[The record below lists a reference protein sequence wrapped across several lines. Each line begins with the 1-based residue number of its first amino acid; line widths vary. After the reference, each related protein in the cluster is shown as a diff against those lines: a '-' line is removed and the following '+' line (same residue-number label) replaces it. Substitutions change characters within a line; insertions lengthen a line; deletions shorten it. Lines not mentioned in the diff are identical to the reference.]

1 MAEPI
6 LPEQGRVSTLP
17 RGEGDATID
26 PTIAPYLAEALGRA
40 RYLFLQGPQPE
51 MFPGQMYVSPSEQTL
66 QAIQQQEN
74 IARAQQPLL
83 SESQSA
89 FLRGLQ
95 AQATTAP
102 LYEDIYR
109 AAGMQP
115 GAAAYERFMAGEYAP
130 DYASLAALAPQAAT
144 QVPTAISQAAAGAGL
159 PSTAGIQGLAGQA
172 MPGVSDIYGRVQSG
186 QFQNLA
192 LPGVQQ
198 VAGGSFLTGSPYQQA
213 LIEQSTR
220 PITEQLLEQTLPAL
234 QSQFSRAGRY
244 GSGAQERAIE
254 AATRAAARAVGETA
268 TNIGQQ
274 TYAQERG
281 FQEAARSQLGALSQ
295 QDLANRLGA
304 AQAAE
309 ATRQAQLAQA
319 AGLQSQLFGA
329 QAQNLGTQLGAAQT
343 AEQMRQSGV
352 GQQANILGQVAGLQQ
367 TGFGNILAGAQGLQG
382 AQQAALS
389 TQMGA
394 AGALGAAQQQALA
407 TQLATAQAVPQAYQ
421 QQFLPAQTLA
431 QVGAQREAIAA
442 QPLQEQMQ
450 RFQFQQQLPYSQL
463 QSYLSSIY
471 GNPLSAAQQP
481 QQQGSSTMQNIGGLL
496 GIGLMGT
503 QLYGRLKNLGVF
515 GATPSQ
521 TFTYGGG

>member
-1 MAEPI
+1 MADPI
-6 LPEQGRVSTLP
+6 LPEQGRVATLP

-66 QAIQQQEN
+66 AAIQAQEN
-74 IARAQQPLL
+74 IARQQQPIL
-83 SESQSA
+83 SEAQNV

-95 AQATTAP
+95 AQSAAAP
-102 LYEDIYR
+102 LYQNIYG
-109 AAGMQP
+109 AAGFQP
-115 GAAAYERFMAGEYAP
+115 GAPVYEQF
-130 DYASLAALAPQAAT
+130 
-144 QVPTAISQAAAGAGL
+144 AAGQFAPETAGL
-159 PSTAGIQGLAGQA
+159 QNVAQQ
-172 MPGVSDIYGRVQSG
+172 YG
-186 QFQNLA
+186 N
-192 LPGVQQ
+192 

-268 TNIGQQ
+268 TNIGAQ

-281 FQEAARSQLGALSQ
+281 FQEAAR
-295 QDLANRLGA
+295 
-304 AQAAE
+304 
-309 ATRQAQLAQA
+309 
-319 AGLQSQLFGA
+319 GA
-329 QAQNLGTQLGAAQT
+329 QAG
-343 AEQMRQSGV
+343 
-352 GQQANILGQVAGLQQ
+352 ILGQIAGLQQ

-382 AQQAALS
+382 AQQAALG
-389 TQMGA
+389 TQLAA
-394 AGALGAAQQQALA
+394 AGGLGGVQQQALA
-407 TQLATAQAVPQAYQ
+407 TQLATAQAAPAAFQ

-503 QLYGRLKNLGVF
+503 QLYGGLKNLGVF
-515 GATPSQ
+515 GSSGISANPFMATSP
-521 TFTYGGG
+521 

>member
-1 MAEPI
+1 MADPI

-66 QAIQQQEN
+66 AAIQAQED
-74 IARAQQPLL
+74 IAKAEQPLL
-83 SESQSA
+83 SEAQNV

-95 AQATTAP
+95 AKSGAIP
-102 LYEDIYR
+102 LYEDIYK
-109 AAGMQP
+109 AAGYQP
-115 GAAAYERFMAGEYAP
+115 GVSAYEQFMAGQYAP
-130 DYASLAALAPQAAT
+130 DFSELQKLAPQAAT
-144 QVPTAISQAAAGAGL
+144 QVPSALTQVAGGEGL

-172 MPGVSDIYGRVQSG
+172 MPGVSDIYGRVQAG

-192 LPGVQQ
+192 MPGVQD
-198 VAGGSFLTGSPYQQA
+198 VVGGSFLTGSPYQQA

-268 TNIGQQ
+268 TQIGAQ

-281 FQEAARSQLGALSQ
+281 FQEAARGLLAGLSQ
-295 QDLANRLGA
+295 QDLANRLQA
-304 AQAAE
+304 AQTAE

-319 AGLQSQLFGA
+319 AGIQGQLFGA
-329 QAQNLGTQLGAAQT
+329 QAQNLQAQLAAGQT
-343 AEQMRQSGV
+343 AEQMRQSGI

-382 AQQAALS
+382 AQQAALG
-389 TQMGA
+389 TQMSA
-394 AGALGAAQQQALA
+394 AGGLGAAQQQALA
-407 TQLATAQAVPQAYQ
+407 TQLATAQAAPAAFQ

-496 GIGLMGT
+496 GIGLIGT
-503 QLYGRLKNLGVF
+503 QLYGGLKNLGVF
-515 GATPSQ
+515 GSSGT
-521 TFTYGGG
+521 

>member
-51 MFPGQMYVSPSEQTL
+51 MFPGQMYVSPSEQTI

-83 SESQSA
+83 SEAQSA

-95 AQATTAP
+95 AQSTTAP
-102 LYEDIYR
+102 MYQDIYQS
-109 AAGMQP
+109 AGMQP
-115 GAAAYERFMAGEYAP
+115 AAPVYQRFASGEF
-130 DYASLAALAPQAAT
+130 Q
-144 QVPTAISQAAAGAGL
+144 
-159 PSTAGIQGLAGQA
+159 PSTAGLEQAAQGFG
-172 MPGVSDIYGRVQSG
+172 G
-186 QFQNLA
+186 
-192 LPGVQQ
+192 

-281 FQEAARSQLGALSQ
+281 FQEAARSQ
-295 QDLANRLGA
+295 
-304 AQAAE
+304 
-309 ATRQAQLAQA
+309 
-319 AGLQSQLFGA
+319 
-329 QAQNLGTQLGAAQT
+329 
-343 AEQMRQSGV
+343 
-352 GQQANILGQVAGLQQ
+352 QANILGQIAGLQQ

-382 AQQAALS
+382 AQQAQLG
-389 TQMGA
+389 TQLA
-394 AGALGAAQQQALA
+394 ATGGLGATQQQALA

-503 QLYGRLKNLGVF
+503 QLYGGLKNLGVF
-515 GATPSQ
+515 GSGSSISSNPFLATSP
-521 TFTYGGG
+521 